1 VTLFV
6 EVCADAVMPWKE
18 TSPMNERVRFVA
30 AMLEGEESFTELC
43 ERFGISRKQGYKWK
57 NRYEGGGVTALKDLS
72 RAPHN
77 HPQRIESEV
86 VALLMSARRRH
97 PTWGPRKLL
106 VVVRRHHPNVE
117 LPVASTV
124 GEILKRNGLVGPR
137 KRVRRSEPYGS
148 RLREYEGPNR
158 VWCADFKGHF
168 AVGGSRC
175 NPLTITDGF
184 SRYLLCCKALMSTT
198 TRPVIK
204 VFENTFREFGLPDAI
219 RTDNGAPFSSLAPG
233 GLSRLAIWWMRL
245 GIRPER
251 IMPGRPDQ
259 NGRHER
265 MHRTLKAETARPPRS
280 SMRAQQRRFDV
291 FQDEYNND
299 RPHEALGQE
308 TPRSFYQ
315 PSLKSFPKV
324 LPEMEYPEHFHVMRT
339 YPNGV
344 ISWVGIQWY
353 TCGSLRGELV
363 GLEEVDDDRW
373 RVFFGH
379 ILLGVLDARRAKL
392 LKNRRSFGLL
402 VRSDGEIT
410 TRRGRRR
417 RRPYGR

>member
-1 VTLFV
+1 
-6 EVCADAVMPWKE
+6 
-18 TSPMNERVRFVA
+18 
-30 AMLEGEESFTELC
+30 MLEAEESFTELC

-57 NRYEGGGVTALKDLS
+57 ERYESGGVAALGDRS

-77 HPQRIESEV
+77 HPQRVAPGV
-86 VALLMSARRRH
+86 VELLTSARKRH
-97 PTWGPRKLL
+97 PTWGPQKLL
-106 VVVRRHHPNVE
+106 ALLRRHHREVE

-124 GEILKRNGLVGPR
+124 GEILKKHGLVGAR

-148 RLREYEGPNR
+148 RLREYDGPNR

-168 AVGGSRC
+168 PVGGSRC
-175 NPLTITDGF
+175 NPLTISDGF
-184 SRYLLCCKALMSTT
+184 SRYLLCCKALKSTT
-198 TRPVIK
+198 NRPVRQ
-204 VFENTFREFGLPDAI
+204 VFERTFREFGLPDAI
-219 RTDNGAPFSSLAPG
+219 RTDNGPPFSSLAPG
-233 GLSRLAIWWMRL
+233 GLSRLAIWWIRL

-280 SMRAQQRRFDV
+280 SMRAQQRRFDA

-299 RPHEALGQE
+299 RPHEALGQQ
-308 TPRSFYQ
+308 TPASFYRA
-315 PSLKSFPKV
+315 SLKRFPNA
-324 LPEMEYPEHFHVMRT
+324 LPELEYPDHFHVERT
-339 YPNGV
+339 YGNGV
-344 ISWVGIQWY
+344 ISWAGTQWY
-353 TCGSLRGELV
+353 LSGSLKSEFV

-379 ILLGVLDARRAKL
+379 VLLGILDVRRAKL
-392 LKNRRSFGLL
+392 RKSRRSFGLL
-402 VRSDGEIT
+402 VRADGEVT
-410 TRRGRRR
+410 QRRGRRT